1 MDKDFPGNKYSLDG
15 NNQYSNEE
23 EFKLWPLIKWR
34 KISEVLPNS
43 KIFKGK
49 IEPDDI
55 QQGILGDCYFLA
67 ALSALAERPYRIFN
81 LFLLKEINSVK
92 YYSVRILYRG
102 KWMTI
107 DLDEYLPW
115 FNIPNTNF
123 ANRPAFAKT
132 SQN

>member
-1 MDKDFPGNKYSLDG
+1 
-15 NNQYSNEE
+15 
-23 EFKLWPLIKWR
+23 
-34 KISEVLPNS
+34 VLPNS

-55 QQGILGDCYFLA
+55 IQGALGDCYFLA
-67 ALSALAERPYRIFN
+67 ALSALAERQYRIFN
-81 LFLLKEINSVK
+81 LFLLKEINNVK

-107 DLDEYLPW
+107 DLDEYIPW
-115 FNIPNTNF
+115 LGDK
-123 ANRPAFAKT
+123 PAFART